1 MAKINSAERLR
12 GQIKEAYGKLLYTY
26 QTQQEAA
33 TLKRDLSN
41 RLSIAQIVLT
51 AISTCGVV
59 GILFGQAEF
68 GAVIASLFA
77 AVSLGI
83 NLYVRGAKLPEE
95 AEAHARCADRLWVVL
110 QDYISL
116 LTDFDDIGV
125 EEIRRRRDLIQGS
138 QAEVYREAPR
148 TDDKAY
154 SRARDRLKNDHQSF
168 EPGECDKLLPL
179 DLRGVDD
186 EE

>member
-1 MAKINSAERLR
+1 MDEQSTRRRLR

-33 TLKRDLSN
+33 SFKRELSN
-41 RLSIAQIVLT
+41 CLSIAQIFLT
-51 AISTCGVV
+51 AVSTCGVV
-59 GILFGQAEF
+59 GVLLGRAEL
-68 GAVIASLFA
+68 GAAAASLFA
-77 AVSLGI
+77 AVSLAI
-83 NLYVRGAKLPEE
+83 NLYVRGAKLPEG

-116 LTDFDDIGV
+116 LTDFDDIDV
-125 EEIRRRRDLIQGS
+125 EEIRRRRDLVIS
-138 QAEVYREAPR
+138 RQAEVYKEAPR

-154 SRARDRLKNDHQSF
+154 SRARDRLKDGHQSF

-179 DLRGVDD
+179 DLRDGGGG
-186 EE
+186 E

>member
-1 MAKINSAERLR
+1 MVAKINSAERLR
-12 GQIKEAYGKLLYTY
+12 GQIKEAYEKLLYTY

-51 AISTCGVV
+51 AI
-59 GILFGQAEF
+59 
-68 GAVIASLFA
+68 
-77 AVSLGI
+77 
-83 NLYVRGAKLPEE
+83 
-95 AEAHARCADRLWVVL
+95 CADRLWVVL

-154 SRARDRLKNDHQSF
+154 SRARDRLKNGHQSF